1 LSERINQIKQQLAR
15 VKGARKRKG
24 KGQGTNQIRPAK
36 KKIIITK
43 TSPIFGLIW
52 HAPK

>member
-1 LSERINQIKQQLAR
+1 

-36 KKIIITK
+36 KKIITK